1 MYTANEFVY
10 ATPKTLGE
18 NSLVIVCSHGGN
30 TPESVAA
37 AKLAQQHQAHTITLT
52 HNAQAQLIEYAS
64 HNILYAWGNDT
75 NVVDNPMAIILNLCV
90 DTLQQVEGFNN
101 YADFQ
106 QGMTQINGVIAHG
119 RQQVADRCQRF
130 AQKYQDEKLFY
141 ILSSGASYG
150 HAYGFAI
157 CSL

>member
-1 MYTANEFVY
+1 MR
-10 ATPKTLGE
+10 
-18 NSLVIVCSHGGN
+18 
-30 TPESVAA
+30 
-37 AKLAQQHQAHTITLT
+37 
-52 HNAQAQLIEYAS
+52 
-64 HNILYAWGNDT
+64 GNDT

-130 AQKYQDEKLFY
+130 AQNIKMKSSSISSPAELLMAMLMVL
-141 ILSSGASYG
+141 LSA
-150 HAYGFAI
+150 H
-157 CSL
+157 

>member
-1 MYTANEFVY
+1 
-10 ATPKTLGE
+10 
-18 NSLVIVCSHGGN
+18 
-30 TPESVAA
+30 
-37 AKLAQQHQAHTITLT
+37 
-52 HNAQAQLIEYAS
+52 
-64 HNILYAWGNDT
+64 
-75 NVVDNPMAIILNLCV
+75 MAIILNLCV

-141 ILSSGASYG
+141 ILSSGAFLWPCLWFCYLLTNG
-150 HAYGFAI
+150 NAMATCRTY
-157 CSL
+157 SLR